1 MNKINDEI
9 KMKVPLHIPDYEYI
23 PVIIA
28 IFFVFI
34 PLTLVDHLYRSIWT
48 YLSVVLTVSVILMII
63 HLRSY
68 FEIIINNEEIIVKK
82 PLFKD
87 VKIPVEKIVEIS
99 DFNNTLH
106 KYRKPYF
113 LILGLMIL
121 IVAVMSMSNGLD
133 SIEKYG
139 FCDAENI
146 SFVVFLPLMFVIFL
160 YNSYRM
166 SHYSKA
172 IKVKTGPIHIDL
184 YPENEQKY
192 LLLKEKLNSLLR

>member
-1 MNKINDEI
+1 
-9 KMKVPLHIPDYEYI
+9 MKVPLHIRDYEFI

-28 IFFVFI
+28 IGLVFM
-34 PLTLVDHLYRSIWT
+34 PLSLIDHIYRSIWT

-68 FEIIINNEEIIVKK
+68 YEIIINNNEIIVIKL
-82 PLFKD
+82 LFKD
-87 VKIPVEKIVEIS
+87 LKIPVEKIIEIS

-113 LILGLMIL
+113 LILGLMVL
-121 IVAVMSMSNGLD
+121 IVAVMNGSNGLE

-139 FCDAENI
+139 FYEASNI
-146 SFVVFLPLMFVIFL
+146 SLIFFLPLMFVIIL

-166 SHYSKA
+166 SHYPTA
-172 IKVKTGPIHIDL
+172 IKVKADPGFIGL
-184 YPENEQKY
+184 YPENEEKY
-192 LLLKEKLNSLLR
+192 LLLKEKLDTLLR